1 MSIEI
6 IGWLGFGI
14 LVGAWVPQTLETI
27 RDGFCAA
34 NMLFIIMYV
43 TSSLLL
49 TIYAYMNSDAVFLAL
64 NGMLTFGS
72 GVNLYYKLFP
82 RVKPPA
88 K

>member
-34 NMLFIIMYV
+34 NLLFIIMYV

-49 TIYAYMNSDAVFLAL
+49 SIYAYINGDAVFMSL
-64 NGMLTFGS
+64 NGMLTIGS
-72 GVNLYYKLFP
+72 GINLYYKIFP
-82 RVKPPA
+82 RVKPPV